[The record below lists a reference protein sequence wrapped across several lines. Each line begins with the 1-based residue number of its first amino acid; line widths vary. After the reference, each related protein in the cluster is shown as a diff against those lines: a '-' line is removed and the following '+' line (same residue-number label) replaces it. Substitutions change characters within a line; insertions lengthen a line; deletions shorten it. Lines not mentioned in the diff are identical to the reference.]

1 MTDNDNIIIKPV
13 EGLHNIAGLTPV
25 KERENRKRQQQ
36 LNEKNEQSSDTK
48 DQPNDTNNK
57 QLPTDLTNDKNEQ
70 TASGG
75 IDYHA

>member
-1 MTDNDNIIIKPV
+1 MADNDNLIIKPV

-36 LNEKNEQSSDTK
+36 SNEKKERRSDTK
-48 DQPNDTNNK
+48 GQPNY
-57 QLPTDLTNDKNEQ
+57 TNDKHLPADPTTDKNER